1 MKELGLKEINN
12 VSFVRADGAT
22 LDKIL
27 LIRNYIAYGQPTKVI
42 LDEIIR
48 KRGFLKKKED
58 GKETQTRLPISD
70 NVVVEELL
78 GSKGIICI
86 EDLIE
91 AFWRCKTSPELYEAA
106 RSVIWPI

>member
-1 MKELGLKEINN
+1 
-12 VSFVRADGAT
+12 
-22 LDKIL
+22 
-27 LIRNYIAYGQPTKVI
+27 
-42 LDEIIR
+42 
-48 KRGFLKKKED
+48 
-58 GKETQTRLPISD
+58 LPISD